1 MSYLIRRLLTLIIT
15 LLLVSVVAFVI
26 VQVIPGDPVQ
36 LILGTEAP
44 AEALAEMRAQLGL
57 DRPPLWQYLTWLGR
71 AIRGDLGTSLRHQ
84 RPVSL
89 LMAERLPVTLSLT
102 VLALSLA
109 LLVAIPLGILGAT
122 HQRTV
127 LDYACL
133 LFAQLGL
140 VLPSFWIGILL
151 ILLLALTW
159 RWLPSG
165 GYVSWS
171 DDPLKALRHLI
182 MPVLALSLPLAGM
195 LTRLVRSSMLEELGR
210 DYIRTARAKG
220 LSERLV
226 LYRHALRNALIPT
239 VTLAGL
245 QMGFL
250 LGGSIV
256 IEQVFALPG
265 LGRLVLFAIYNRDLP
280 LIQGLVVFI
289 AAVVVIVNLVVD
301 LTYVYLDPNISLT

>member
-1 MSYLIRRLLTLIIT
+1 MSYLIRRLLTLVIT

-26 VQVIPGDPVQ
+26 VQVVPGDPAQ
-36 LILGTEAP
+36 LVLGTEAP
-44 AEALAEMRAQLGL
+44 AEALAEMRAKMGL

-71 AIRGDLGTSLRHQ
+71 AIRGDLGTSWRHE
-84 RPVSL
+84 RPVSSL
-89 LMAERLPVTLSLT
+89 IAERLPVTLSLT

-109 LLVAIPLGILGAT
+109 LLVAIPLGILAAT
-122 HQRTV
+122 QRRTI

-140 VLPSFWIGILL
+140 VLPSFWLGILL

-165 GYVSWS
+165 GYVNWS
-171 DDPLKALRHLI
+171 DDPLQALRHLI
-182 MPVLALSLPLAGM
+182 MPALALSLPLAGT
-195 LTRLVRSSMLEELGR
+195 LARLVRASMLEELGR

-220 LSERLV
+220 LSEQLI
-226 LYRHALRNALIPT
+226 LYRHALRNALIPA

-245 QMGFL
+245 QVGFL

-265 LGRLVLFAIYNRDLP
+265 VGRLVLLAIYNRDLP

-289 AAVVVIVNLVVD
+289 AAVVVIVNLMVD
-301 LTYVYLDPNISLT
+301 LLYVYLDPKVSLT

>member
-1 MSYLIRRLLTLIIT
+1 MSYLIRRLLTLITT
-15 LLLVSVVAFVI
+15 LLLVSVVGFAI
-26 VQVIPGDPVQ
+26 VQVVPGDPAQ

-44 AEALAEMRAQLGL
+44 AEALAEMRAKLGL
-57 DRPPLWQYLTWLGR
+57 DQPLPWQYLTWLGK
-71 AIRGDLGTSLRHQ
+71 ALRGDLGTSLRHE

-102 VLALSLA
+102 VLALGLA

-151 ILLLALTW
+151 ILLLALNW

-171 DDPLKALRHLI
+171 DDPLQALRHLI
-182 MPVLALSLPLAGM
+182 MPALALSLPLAGT

-210 DYIRTARAKG
+210 DYVRTARAKG
-220 LSERLV
+220 LSEQLI

-239 VTLAGL
+239 VTLVGL

-265 LGRLVLFAIYNRDLP
+265 LGRLVLLAIYNRDLP
-280 LIQGLVVFI
+280 LIQGLVVCI
-289 AAVVVIVNLVVD
+289 AAMVVIVNLVVD
-301 LTYVYLDPNISLT
+301 LTYVYLDPKVSLT